1 MVRKEGTK
9 KAKAKQEFNVVDLFS
24 GAGGLS
30 YGFEKAGMNVLLGI
44 DNDEDAINTFAK
56 NHKNAKALCADMT
69 KVSVAEVKKL
79 CSDKKIHVIVGGPP
93 CQGFSM
99 AGKRQPNDPRNSLF
113 REFIRLVNGIR
124 PDVCVMENVR
134 GLLSMKT
141 ENNKS
146 VIDIILEEFKDMNY
160 IVDVNK
166 VNTADY
172 GVSQKRHRIFI
183 VARKKRI
190 KFNFPPPTHS
200 ETGTTKEGKNIR
212 KWTGLKKIILPRKEV
227 DEKYFYSDKL
237 IKGFIRRQKN
247 NKKRGMG
254 LGWKF
259 LDKNKPS
266 YTISARYYKDGAEA
280 LIKYDK
286 KSIRMLTQQE
296 CAQIQSFPKS
306 FKFSGNKINI
316 YKQIGNAVPPMM
328 AKHIGKSV
336 LKSLGDKYGKR

>member
-1 MVRKEGTK
+1 MVSKKRTTKSKES
-9 KAKAKQEFNVVDLFS
+9 EFNVVDLFS

-44 DNDEDAINTFAK
+44 DHDEDAVNTFAK
-56 NHKNAKALCADMT
+56 NHKKAKALCADMT

-113 REFIRLVNGIR
+113 REFIRIVNGIR

-141 ENNKS
+141 EKGEP
-146 VIDIILEEFKDMNY
+146 VIDIIVNEFKAMNY
-160 IVDVNK
+160 NVDVNK

-183 VARKKRI
+183 VARKNRI
-190 KFNFPPPTHS
+190 QFEFPKPTHS
-200 ETGTTKEGKNIR
+200 EYGLDAEGKKTK
-212 KWTGLKKIILPRKEV
+212 KWVGLKKILLPKKDVEK
-227 DEKYFYSDKL
+227 KYFYSDKL
-237 IKGFIRRQKN
+237 IKGFVRRQKN

-254 LGWKF
+254 FGWKF
-259 LDKNKPS
+259 LDEDEPS

-280 LIKYDK
+280 LIKYGEND
-286 KSIRMLTQQE
+286 IRMLTQEE

-306 FKFSGNKINI
+306 FRFSGSKINI
-316 YKQIGNAVPPMM
+316 YKQIGNAVPPLM

-336 LKSLGDKYGKR
+336 LNCLGEKYGKR